1 MVIQRVWRNQQ
12 QASHSANTATVAA
25 STTTGTTVTTASP
38 PAATNQST
46 AATSVSD
53 ALENETSSGSGGTST
68 HHNNTTLGSSSQG
81 MRQKLHKNML
91 SGEATLD
98 ALKQRYSTG
107 RSFMS
112 QTANDAAIKSLEL
125 LRANIQ
131 YHFDR
136 EIDTIV
142 RRFQQTYFVPAI
154 RNIKEN
160 LGEGAISDEALKS
173 VFCTLLE
180 ASKAQYGAS
189 QLSSPAGNSLSR
201 ANTPGMELS
210 DSDSST
216 DNAPAVVG
224 SGGGSSGLSVA
235 TSLLHQALKRKL
247 PEPNQPDL
255 FKRQYFLHGP
265 IYPHVHSSNNNSNS
279 NSSISTSFRA
289 PSSTS
294 AVTVPATVITPESLF
309 ILDFKAARALG
320 VPDFRERL
328 ANRHPEV
335 LRYCP
340 DAQDR
345 DWLLQQRQVTPLNK
359 NGRFFLLALDDV
371 RKLIE
376 RNAFEPST
384 SSGPSAVGLQGFKV
398 TELIYAKIQKLL
410 KELTERQQRTT
421 AGTFESPK
429 TPAIASSG
437 VASGPTR
444 SRFSSLS
451 SSHATLTALLS
462 TPQSISNAPES
473 TACSGSSSSTSS
485 SAVTTSLAGSSEG
498 TSEARRS

>member
-1 MVIQRVWRNQQ
+1 MVIQRVWRSQG
-12 QASHSANTATVAA
+12 QASLGANTATNVA
-25 STTTGTTVTTASP
+25 STTSGTTGATASP
-38 PAATNQST
+38 PVATSQPT

-53 ALENETSSGSGGTST
+53 ALEHETSGNGSTSN
-68 HHNNTTLGSSSQG
+68 HNNSTLGQG
-81 MRQKLHKNML
+81 MRQKLYKNML

-142 RRFQQTYFVPAI
+142 RRFHQTYFVPAI

-160 LGEGAISDEALKS
+160 LGEGAISDEALKG

-180 ASKAQYGAS
+180 SAKAQYGAS

-224 SGGGSSGLSVA
+224 GGGGSGVGGLGVA

-265 IYPHVHSSNNNSNS
+265 IYPHVHASSSS
-279 NSSISTSFRA
+279 TTTSTTNSSSTSFRT
-289 PSSTS
+289 PSSTTVS
-294 AVTVPATVITPESLF
+294 VPATVITPESLF

-376 RNAFEPST
+376 RNAFEPSAST
-384 SSGPSAVGLQGFKV
+384 GPQIGLQGFKV

-410 KELTERQQRTT
+410 KELTERHQRAT

-429 TPAIASSG
+429 TPAITSSSA
-437 VASGPTR
+437 VSVPSR

-462 TPQSISNAPES
+462 TPQSISSTPES
-473 TACSGSSSSTSS
+473 TNGSSSSSS
-485 SAVTTSLAGSSEG
+485 SSSNTATVLAGSSEANPE
-498 TSEARRS
+498 SRRS

>member
-1 MVIQRVWRNQQ
+1 MVIQRVWRSQ
-12 QASHSANTATVAA
+12 SARISQDQPGSGSAAATP
-25 STTTGTTVTTASP
+25 TTTSAPATSASDTLATTTANATTNGTEVDNNSP
-38 PAATNQST
+38 P
-46 AATSVSD
+46 
-53 ALENETSSGSGGTST
+53 
-68 HHNNTTLGSSSQG
+68 TTG
-81 MRQKLHKNML
+81 MRQKLHKNTL
-91 SGEATLD
+91 SSEATLD

-125 LRANIQ
+125 LRSVLQ
-131 YHFDR
+131 YQFDR
-136 EIDTIV
+136 EVDTIV
-142 RRFQQTYFVPAI
+142 RKFQTTYFVPAI
-154 RNIKEN
+154 RNIREN
-160 LGEGAISDEALKS
+160 LGDGAISEEALKG

-189 QLSSPAGNSLSR
+189 QLASPTGNSLSR

-216 DNAPAVVG
+216 DNAPAAA
-224 SGGGSSGLSVA
+224 GGIGVA

-265 IYPHVHSSNNNSNS
+265 IYPHAQYPAAS
-279 NSSISTSFRA
+279 A
-289 PSSTS
+289 PSQAGGVAGGGSGGMATTTTTRPTN
-294 AVTVPATVITPESLF
+294 VTVPETVITPESLF
-309 ILDFKAARALG
+309 ILDFKAARVLG
-320 VPDFRERL
+320 ATDFRERL

-359 NGRFFLLALDDV
+359 NGRYFLLALDDV

-376 RNAFEPST
+376 RNAFET
-384 SSGPSAVGLQGFKV
+384 SAGQQGTLQGFKV

-410 KELTERQQRTT
+410 KELTERHQRTS
-421 AGTFESPK
+421 AGFEPPK
-429 TPAIASSG
+429 VPASS
-437 VASGPTR
+437 VSLPNR
-444 SRFSSLS
+444 SRVSSLS

-462 TPQSISNAPES
+462 TPQPVASGGTES
-473 TACSGSSSSTSS
+473 TP
-485 SAVTTSLAGSSEG
+485 TTGEG
-498 TSEARRS
+498 P